1 MEFCLRVDHTQSLT
15 VAPLS
20 MGFPRQEYWSG
31 LSFPSPGDRTHISC
45 IGRQIL
51 YHLSHHRSSL
61 DKKVLLKFFMDNPI
75 SIPDFWD
82 SWGDPWVTQHLLGTS
97 KMLSCHTLSFL
108 SRAYF
113 SDNSSP
119 NFCLL
124 QSGQPENFPDHQI
137 LGPFYLIV
145 LPSIYLLPVTFYYMY
160 QEEIRSHQ

>member
-1 MEFCLRVDHTQSLT
+1 MGGGEIHIIRQEKWRKCQLLSRVWLFETPWT
-15 VAPLS
+15 VAQQTPPS

-51 YHLSHHRSSL
+51 YRLSHHRSSL

-82 SWGDPWVTQHLLGTS
+82 GWGDLWVTQHLLGTS
-97 KMLSCHTLSFL
+97 KRLSCHTLSFL

-113 SDNSSP
+113 SDSSSLK
-119 NFCLL
+119 FCVFCNLDSL
-124 QSGQPENFPDHQI
+124 RIFQI
-137 LGPFYLIV
+137 IKSWVHFA
-145 LPSIYLLPVTFYYMY
+145 
-160 QEEIRSHQ
+160 